1 MSIYSANSK
10 SISRRCSSF
19 RAIHGFF
26 KNGAIHFRSSGLL
39 SCGLFKISRVDYY
52 PLCGL
57 CTTLLWALQD
67 TSRVDYTPVDYSPV
81 WALHHTLLWA
91 PVGSPVVSLL
101 CAAKLLCSGARLLC
115 SGAKLFCSG
124 AGHLSLGV
132 LANSFHAYPATGAL
146 RLATHDM
153 YSNDARGNLVT
164 CPLRTLW
171 CFSSARPGIS
181 FPSIALHRPT
191 QIGAS

>member
-1 MSIYSANSK
+1 MCLYTVPILNPYRGVVPAFVPYMDS
-10 SISRRCSSF
+10 SRMEPY
-19 RAIHGFF
+19 I
-26 KNGAIHFRSSGLL
+26 RSSGLL

-91 PVGSPVVSLL
+91 PVGSPVDSLL
-101 CAAKLLCSGARLLC
+101 CAAKLLCSGAKLLC

-171 CFSSARPGIS
+171 CFSSARQRS
-181 FPSIALHRPT
+181 ASRSQTPT
-191 QIGAS
+191 